1 MRCDSTSSFR
11 HRLFECERVA
21 FVLRFVKAPLHHVA
35 DRYDAGEPT
44 LLHTSERTFPFQERS
59 FHFPRRNTPDDCD
72 AFRQTLDDSTPP
84 PIRTKLLA

>member
-44 LLHTSERTFPFQERS
+44 LLHVGKDFPLSGKVFPF
-59 FHFPRRNTPDDCD
+59 
-72 AFRQTLDDSTPP
+72 PP
-84 PIRTKLLA
+84 PQHA